1 MSMRVLGRSVL
12 LAAVLASAASAQA
25 LPRFGVMIPLRDGV
39 RLAADLWLPEAPG
52 KYPTI
57 LIRTPYLKTMALLK
71 AAELGKYFGSRG
83 YALAV
88 QDTRGRG
95 DSEGQF
101 DFFFPE
107 GKDGYDTIEW
117 LAAQPW
123 SDGKVG
129 MMGVSYLGTVQ
140 WLAAREHPPHLV
152 CIAPT
157 APAGRWLE
165 ELPYQGGAF
174 GHRWALSWLNGTS
187 GRTQQG
193 NTEGIDWEK
202 ILAHRPLLTADS
214 VMGRPMRLYRE
225 FLQNPLMASY
235 WKRIQFT
242 PEDFTRIDI
251 PTLTVTGWYDGDQPG
266 AMFYWRGL
274 MANAPARDKHFLLA
288 GPWTHAQTFAGG
300 SEKVGD
306 TELTPESVVDNRA
319 IHAAFFDWCL
329 KGTSQRFD
337 APRARVY
344 VTGANVWRTFDAYP
358 PANSAPRQLYL
369 QSGGRANSI
378 EGDGRLSWTAPV
390 EQPPDRYTYDPRRP
404 TPGSIGGESQ
414 ANDRRPIQRRDD
426 VLVYTSEPLTVPLEI
441 IGDVR
446 VNLQAST
453 DALDT
458 DFTAVLSDVFPDG
471 RALKLG
477 PRIGILRARY
487 RNGFVKEE
495 PLAPN
500 RAERFSIEL
509 FDIAH
514 SFQSGHRIRLEIASS
529 AAPEFNPNQNTGNPV
544 ATDTVWKVARQT
556 VYHDRT
562 RASAITLPVV
572 SRPAT
577 P

>member
-1 MSMRVLGRSVL
+1 
-12 LAAVLASAASAQA
+12 
-25 LPRFGVMIPLRDGV
+25 MIPLRDGV
-39 RLAADLWLPEAPG
+39 KLAADLWLPEVPG

-57 LIRTPYLKTMALLK
+57 LIRTPYMKTMALLK
-71 AAELGKYFGSRG
+71 AAELGKYFASRG

-95 DSEGQF
+95 DSEGRF

-107 GKDGYDTIEW
+107 GPDGYDTIEW

-123 SDGKVG
+123 SNGKVG

-174 GHRWALSWLNGTS
+174 GHRWALNWLNGTS

-193 NTEGIDWEK
+193 NTDGIDWDK

-235 WKRIQFT
+235 WKRIQFV
-242 PEDFTRIDI
+242 PEDFARIDI

-274 MANAPARDKHFLLA
+274 TANAPAKDKHFLLA
-288 GPWTHAQTFAGG
+288 GPWTHVQTFGGG

-329 KGTSQRFD
+329 KGTSPRFD

-390 EQPPDRYTYDPRRP
+390 EQPPDRYTYDPQHP
-404 TPGSIGGESQ
+404 TPGSIGGENL

-426 VLVYTSEPLTVPLEI
+426 VLVYTSEPLTEPLEI
-441 IGDVR
+441 VGDVR

-495 PLAPN
+495 LLTPN
-500 RAERFSIEL
+500 KAERFSIEL

-514 SFQSGHRIRLEIASS
+514 SFQPGHRIRLEIASS

-556 VYHDRT
+556 VYHDRA

-572 SRPAT
+572 SRPVS